1 MALPP
6 SPTELE
12 QAAQALQE
20 GKRAEARLI
29 LDALIVREPDS
40 AEAWQLLFSAL
51 DDPLEKA
58 DCLKQV
64 VRIRPQ
70 DEDAK
75 RKLKRYQTGSEYQK
89 AITSRKQAAKRQR
102 ANDVLIK
109 QRKARLKP
117 YLSCLLKTIM
127 IIAFFIIAIYLV
139 SR

>member
-1 MALPP
+1 MALPA
-6 SPTELE
+6 TADELE

-20 GKRAEARLI
+20 GKRDEARLI
-29 LDALIVREPDS
+29 LDQLVVKDPDN
-40 AEAWQLLFSAL
+40 AEAWQLLFSVL

-64 VRIRPQ
+64 VRIHPE

-75 RKLKRYQTGSEYQK
+75 RKLKRYQTGSEYQQ
-89 AITSRKQAAKRQR
+89 AITSRRQADKRRR
-102 ANDVLIK
+102 ANELSIQK
-109 QRKARLKP
+109 QKARLKP
-117 YLSCLLKTIM
+117 YLSCLLRTIL